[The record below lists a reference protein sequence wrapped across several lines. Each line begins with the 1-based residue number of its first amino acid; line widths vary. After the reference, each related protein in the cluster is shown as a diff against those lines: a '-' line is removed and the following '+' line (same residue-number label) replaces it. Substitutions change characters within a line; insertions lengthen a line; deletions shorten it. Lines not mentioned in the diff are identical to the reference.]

1 MPSPQPNN
9 QQGNNAD
16 RIRTE
21 ERRHQV
27 FQLKLSGAT
36 NQAIALQLGVSPT
49 QVNLDYHRHI
59 GNVRRDDAEAINIQ
73 WALHMERYDRLLH
86 RWWEVATTG
95 DHEEATQATTTVLR
109 IMERMEKISGL
120 IPDRPLLNFNIFQQ
134 NTVTTL
140 DEAKSKMDNYLPII
154 REALA
159 GEIESSFS
167 TQEVAESVI
176 EGTAEILAEEEIDF
190 DELLKEG

>member
-1 MPSPQPNN
+1 
-9 QQGNNAD
+9 
-16 RIRTE
+16 
-21 ERRHQV
+21 
-27 FQLKLSGAT
+27 
-36 NQAIALQLGVSPT
+36 
-49 QVNLDYHRHI
+49 
-59 GNVRRDDAEAINIQ
+59 
-73 WALHMERYDRLLH
+73 
-86 RWWEVATTG
+86 
-95 DHEEATQATTTVLR
+95 
-109 IMERMEKISGL
+109 MERMEKISGL

-167 TQEVAESVI
+167 TQEIAESVI
-176 EGTAEILAEEEIDF
+176 EGTAEVLAEEEIDF